1 MVARGVD
8 NSKYQG
14 SKWIRREKRL
24 AIYLRDGMAC
34 AWCGMGIEDGIRLT
48 LDHLIPH
55 IHGGSNEA
63 TNLVTSCLTCNS
75 SRGDR
80 PIIEFACAVAQ
91 YKNHDLTWDSV
102 LDHITDCIERPLD
115 LTAAKLLIERRG
127 SWSAVL
133 TSPSH

>member
-1 MVARGVD
+1 MVARGGN

-34 AWCGMGIEDGIRLT
+34 AWCGMGIEDEIKLT

-80 PIIEFACAVAQ
+80 PIGEFADAVAQ
-91 YKNHDLTWDSV
+91 YKDHALTPTAIA
-102 LDHITDCIERPLD
+102 DHIMNCIERSFD
-115 LTAAKLLIERRG
+115 VTAAKLLIGKRG

-133 TSPSH
+133 TPSSH